1 MTDIVPGAVT
11 AFGDRTGGYINYQS
25 SRSTNNGGDLRGLTE
40 EQAEAMLSDANKWI
54 KSYFPW
60 MKDFV
65 VFQLD
70 DGTIRLDVAD
80 RQFLFDD

>member
-1 MTDIVPGAVT
+1 MTDMVPGAVT
-11 AFGDRTGGYINYQS
+11 AFKERTGGYINYQIDEPS
-25 SRSTNNGGDLRGLTE
+25 NHGNFHGLTE
-40 EQAEAMLSDANKWI
+40 EQVKAMLSDANEWLGT
-54 KSYFPW
+54 YFPW

-65 VFQLD
+65 VFQLI